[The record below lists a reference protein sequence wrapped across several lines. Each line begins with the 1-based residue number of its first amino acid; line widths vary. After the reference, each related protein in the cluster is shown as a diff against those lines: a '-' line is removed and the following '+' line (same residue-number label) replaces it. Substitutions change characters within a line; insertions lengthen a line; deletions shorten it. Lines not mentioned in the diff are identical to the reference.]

1 MCDLYGKRYQVIE
14 KIGHGSMGHVLK
26 CRDTW
31 LGRNVA
37 LKVLWRHILEH
48 DKISTAIKPVK
59 RFLREARA
67 LAVLDHPNIVAL
79 YDIGSENDIPYLVMP
94 LIEGTTLDKI
104 LSYGKPAAEK
114 ALSIAIDIFDAIGYA
129 HEHGIVHRDLKPSN
143 IIITDSGKTMVMD
156 FGMVRRIGSD
166 TELTEINS
174 IIGTADYISP
184 EQAMSSRV
192 DCRSDLYSLGI
203 ILYELFTGVK
213 PFHGDNI
220 FALILQHI
228 NVIPQPPSFH
238 NPSINMKLEK
248 IIINLLQKKP
258 EKRYDSTKKILPLL
272 KDILSRGNKE
282 SGERLYK
289 ERKIDFSIRLIGR
302 DKTIYRLACLVDM
315 VKSGKTF
322 LCSINGPEGSGKSR
336 LVNEIITIASVRK
349 ITYFKEELEEIDT
362 FLPFYSLGKLIK
374 ELNMEDII
382 NDKRGIKLKDFSSLI
397 TDKLKNY
404 VSVNSASL
412 IIIFDDICYAT
423 VDTKRLLACIIKN
436 SFFENI
442 PVLWVLTSNI
452 TGGNDRFYDSD
463 LYKAGKFEDIRLESM
478 SQKEF
483 SELTE
488 EFLGKNRLNNETIDK
503 IYMLCNGSPLYL
515 KEIIEYESQ
524 KKISVEKD
532 KKDIIKS
539 NIEKFKNNT
548 FLQLLCVFHRD
559 LNSAMAEEILKE
571 HSKKILKEFSLPD
584 IVKYDKN
591 NDSFSFIHPLYKKIL
606 YDNIT
611 SDIKKYLH
619 NKIACLYEEKL
630 KNYKNG
636 NFFLLSVIMYHFL
649 KGNDTGKACHY
660 CAKVDFL
667 ASSAGACEDLFYR
680 CNLLKGNITDKVK

>member
-1 MCDLYGKRYQVIE
+1 ME
-14 KIGHGSMGHVLK
+14 KIGHGSMGYVLK

-37 LKVLWRHILEH
+37 LKVLWSHLIEH
-48 DKISTAIKPVK
+48 DKLSTAIKPVK
-59 RFLREARA
+59 RFFREARE
-67 LAVLDHPNIVAL
+67 LAGLDHPNIVTL
-79 YDIGSENDIPYLVMP
+79 FDIGSENNIPYLVMP
-94 LIEGTTLDKI
+94 FIEGTTLDKI
-104 LSYGKPAAEK
+104 LSYGKPDEEK

-174 IIGTADYISP
+174 IIGTAAYISP

-192 DCRSDLYSLGI
+192 DGRSDLYSLGI

-238 NPSINMKLEK
+238 NPFINMRLEK

-258 EKRYDSTKKILPLL
+258 EKRYDNANKILSDL
-272 KDILSRGNKE
+272 KDILSRGNE
-282 SGERLYK
+282 EPRERLYK
-289 ERKIDFSIRLIGR
+289 ARKIDFTIRLIGR

-315 VKSGKTF
+315 VKSGKNF
-322 LCSINGPEGSGKSR
+322 LCSITGPEGTGKSR
-336 LVNEIITIASVRK
+336 LINEIITIASVRK
-349 ITYFKEELEEIDT
+349 VKYLKEELGEIDR

-374 ELNMEDII
+374 ELNMEALIHDNMDIT
-382 NDKRGIKLKDFSSLI
+382 LKDFSSLM
-397 TDKLKNY
+397 TDKLKDYTNL
-404 VSVNSASL
+404 NSEPL

-423 VDTKRLLACIIKN
+423 GDTKTLLACIIKK
-436 SFFENI
+436 SILENI
-442 PVLWVLTSNI
+442 PVLWVLTSHI
-452 TGGNDRFYDSD
+452 TGEKDPFYDSD
-463 LYKAGKFEDIRLESM
+463 LYKAGKLEDIRLESL

-483 SELTE
+483 SGLTE
-488 EFLGKNRLNNETIDK
+488 EFLGKNRLNNEAIDK
-503 IYMLCNGSPLYL
+503 IYMLCNGYPLYL
-515 KEIIEYESQ
+515 KEIIEYETQ

-548 FLQLLCVFHRD
+548 LLQLLCVFHRD
-559 LNSAMAEEILKE
+559 LKLDMAEEILNE
-571 HSKKILKEFSLPD
+571 YPKKFLKEFSLPD
-584 IVKYDKN
+584 IVKYNKN
-591 NDSFSFIHPLYKKIL
+591 NDSFSFIHPLYKNIL

-611 SDIKKYLH
+611 SDIKKNLH

-630 KNYKNG
+630 KSYKSG
-636 NFFLLSVIMYHFL
+636 NFFLLSVVMYHFL
-649 KGNDTGKACHY
+649 KGDDIEKARHY
-660 CAKVDFL
+660 CAKVNFL
-667 ASSAGACEDLFYR
+667 ASSIGACEDLFYR
-680 CNLLKGNITDKVK
+680 CNLLKSNNIDTIKNCIYPG